1 MEKDAGEIF
10 RELKKDLSAYV
21 ELKLEL
27 LKLNTYER
35 TGKVIAVLSYGV
47 ILLFLAFFAILFIFL
62 ALGFFLGDLFGS
74 VGSGFG
80 VVAVLYL
87 LLIGIIV
94 MNKGRISNKVLN
106 VVISA
111 LTTNDDKTN
120 AIDNERRRIQQEC
133 TIQEQKL
140 NADFSHIQENAGTL
154 LLSGVSALLFPNTKT
169 KSKGT
174 ESNQPVHTSEV
185 PSMSFGF
192 ADYLSVAQGLL
203 PVAWDVARPLL
214 TAWGIQKV
222 QAWIIKKL
230 FKKKK

>member
-1 MEKDAGEIF
+1 MNNPQPTPLEK
-10 RELKKDLSAYV
+10 L
-21 ELKLEL
+21 
-27 LKLNTYER
+27 
-35 TGKVIAVLSYGV
+35 
-47 ILLFLAFFAILFIFL
+47 
-62 ALGFFLGDLFGS
+62 
-74 VGSGFG
+74 
-80 VVAVLYL
+80 
-87 LLIGIIV
+87 
-94 MNKGRISNKVLN
+94 
-106 VVISA
+106 
-111 LTTNDDKTN
+111 
-120 AIDNERRRIQQEC
+120 
-133 TIQEQKL
+133 IQEQKL

-185 PSMSFGF
+185 PSMSLGF

>member
-1 MEKDAGEIF
+1 MNNPQQTPLEK
-10 RELKKDLSAYV
+10 
-21 ELKLEL
+21 
-27 LKLNTYER
+27 
-35 TGKVIAVLSYGV
+35 
-47 ILLFLAFFAILFIFL
+47 
-62 ALGFFLGDLFGS
+62 
-74 VGSGFG
+74 
-80 VVAVLYL
+80 
-87 LLIGIIV
+87 LI
-94 MNKGRISNKVLN
+94 S
-106 VVISA
+106 
-111 LTTNDDKTN
+111 D
-120 AIDNERRRIQQEC
+120 RRRIQQEC

-169 KSKGT
+169 KYKGT

-185 PSMSFGF
+185 PSMSLGF

>member
-1 MEKDAGEIF
+1 MNNPQQTPLEK
-10 RELKKDLSAYV
+10 
-21 ELKLEL
+21 
-27 LKLNTYER
+27 
-35 TGKVIAVLSYGV
+35 
-47 ILLFLAFFAILFIFL
+47 
-62 ALGFFLGDLFGS
+62 
-74 VGSGFG
+74 
-80 VVAVLYL
+80 
-87 LLIGIIV
+87 LI
-94 MNKGRISNKVLN
+94 S
-106 VVISA
+106 
-111 LTTNDDKTN
+111 D
-120 AIDNERRRIQQEC
+120 RRRIQQEC

-185 PSMSFGF
+185 PSMSLGF

-230 FKKKK
+230 FKEKEISCNNLIYVRGHIFLVLIPVQIKKMTKFAVVKNSVLRIYFPCGC

>member
-1 MEKDAGEIF
+1 MNNPQPTPLEK
-10 RELKKDLSAYV
+10 
-21 ELKLEL
+21 
-27 LKLNTYER
+27 
-35 TGKVIAVLSYGV
+35 
-47 ILLFLAFFAILFIFL
+47 
-62 ALGFFLGDLFGS
+62 
-74 VGSGFG
+74 
-80 VVAVLYL
+80 
-87 LLIGIIV
+87 LI
-94 MNKGRISNKVLN
+94 S
-106 VVISA
+106 
-111 LTTNDDKTN
+111 D
-120 AIDNERRRIQQEC
+120 RRRIQQEC

-214 TAWGIQKV
+214 TGVDNKETFQEKEISCNN
-222 QAWIIKKL
+222 
-230 FKKKK
+230 

>member
-1 MEKDAGEIF
+1 MNNQQPTPLEK
-10 RELKKDLSAYV
+10 
-21 ELKLEL
+21 
-27 LKLNTYER
+27 
-35 TGKVIAVLSYGV
+35 
-47 ILLFLAFFAILFIFL
+47 
-62 ALGFFLGDLFGS
+62 
-74 VGSGFG
+74 
-80 VVAVLYL
+80 
-87 LLIGIIV
+87 LI
-94 MNKGRISNKVLN
+94 S
-106 VVISA
+106 
-111 LTTNDDKTN
+111 D
-120 AIDNERRRIQQEC
+120 RRRIQQEC